1 MGARLQTTMF
11 SGAFRERIRNA
22 WVEMRENLGRSTLQS
37 LGVLLGVASVLGGFS
52 ISDSMRRR
60 SMDFYVKMGGL
71 DKLNVQPSAI
81 IKEGSPTALQMAN
94 LGLRHE
100 DAADGQELDAKT
112 VTGVSLQK
120 FARARVRSP
129 YADQER
135 DIRGIGGDFLAVDGY
150 EVAQGR
156 NFTVNDIADGAPVA
170 ILGSEAAEVFF
181 PAGDALGHTIRV
193 GDVPVT
199 VVGLLKE
206 RVFYFRKSQ
215 NNVFRRRNKII
226 AIPTTLV
233 TRRFEG
239 DRYQR
244 LDRVTFRIPKLDA
257 MATFSK
263 GLSSMLKS
271 NHRQQND
278 FRLDDVAARVK
289 KEQSQGDVYDM
300 VFLLSGVLS
309 LIGGGI
315 VNVNIQM
322 ATLKERI
329 REVGV
334 KMAIGASGREVFK
347 EFLTEAMLLTAV
359 GSAAG
364 LVVGVGF
371 SKFIMSILGAPLW
384 IDAKSV
390 FWAYGLAIVFGFLFA
405 LYPAFKASRLSPMEA
420 LRYE

>member
-1 MGARLQTTMF
+1 
-11 SGAFRERIRNA
+11 
-22 WVEMRENLGRSTLQS
+22 
-37 LGVLLGVASVLGGFS
+37 
-52 ISDSMRRR
+52 
-60 SMDFYVKMGGL
+60 
-71 DKLNVQPSAI
+71 
-81 IKEGSPTALQMAN
+81 
-94 LGLRHE
+94 
-100 DAADGQELDAKT
+100 
-112 VTGVSLQK
+112 
-120 FARARVRSP
+120 
-129 YADQER
+129 
-135 DIRGIGGDFLAVDGY
+135 VDGY
-150 EVAQGR
+150 EIAEGR
-156 NFTVNDIADGAPVA
+156 NFTDGDISSGAPVA
-170 ILGSEAAEVFF
+170 ILGTEALGVFF
-181 PAGDALGHTIRV
+181 PAGDAVGRTLRI

-199 VVGLLKE
+199 VIGVLKE
-206 RVFYFRKSQ
+206 RVFYFNKS
-215 NNVFRRRNKII
+215 NRNVFRRRNRII
-226 AIPTTLV
+226 AVPTTLV

-239 DRYQR
+239 DQYRR

-263 GLSSMLKS
+263 NLSRMLKAS
-271 NHRQQND
+271 HRQQED

-289 KEQSQGDVYDM
+289 KEESQGDVYDM

-347 EFLTEAMLLTAV
+347 EFMTEAMLLTAV

-364 LVVGVGF
+364 LLIGIGF
-371 SKFIMSILGAPLW
+371 SKFIMSMLGAPLW
-384 IDAKSV
+384 IDPRSI
-390 FWAYGLAIVFGFLFA
+390 FWAYALAIVFGFLFA